1 MKWLY
6 RHLHKKEK
14 GFTLVELMVVI
25 IILAVLTGIAIPSY
39 LALRN
44 RARIQATRA
53 EMQNIGTA
61 IAIYEA
67 DMGVYPATTM
77 AACVTALESDDSTVT
92 VETLM
97 EGKALTLKMLG
108 KVMEDH
114 GLELVDP
121 KGEPFNPEWHQAITM
136 LPSEEFED
144 NTVLEVL
151 QKGFKLHDRLI
162 RPAMVVVAG
171 QP

>member
-6 RHLHKKEK
+6 RRLYKKEK

-67 DMGVYPATTM
+67 DREVYPATTM
-77 AACVTALESDDSTVT
+77 AALITALEGNDTTGAGAYMANVPTEDAWGVAYTYVLASGTYTLTSTGAT
-92 VETLM
+92 PDIL
-97 EGKALTLKMLG
+97 
-108 KVMEDH
+108 
-114 GLELVDP
+114 LVD
-121 KGEPFNPEWHQAITM
+121 GVFSDE
-136 LPSEEFED
+136 
-144 NTVLEVL
+144 
-151 QKGFKLHDRLI
+151 
-162 RPAMVVVAG
+162 
-171 QP
+171 

>member
-1 MKWLY
+1 MKWLC

-44 RARIQATRA
+44 RARIQATRS

-67 DMGVYPATTM
+67 DRGVFPATTW
-77 AACVTALESDDSTVT
+77 AALVTALEGDDVSGTGPYMANVPSEDAWDAAYTYVLAAGSYTLTSTGADPDIV
-92 VETLM
+92 
-97 EGKALTLKMLG
+97 
-108 KVMEDH
+108 
-114 GLELVDP
+114 LVD
-121 KGEPFNPEWHQAITM
+121 GVFTTE
-136 LPSEEFED
+136 
-144 NTVLEVL
+144 
-151 QKGFKLHDRLI
+151 
-162 RPAMVVVAG
+162 
-171 QP
+171 

>member
-44 RARIQATRA
+44 RARNQATRS

-61 IAIYEA
+61 ISIYEA
-67 DMGVYPATTM
+67 DIGSNPATGL
-77 AACVTALESDDSTVT
+77 AALTTALETEPV
-92 VETLM
+92 VEAAHANKYFVLSIFVDVRYGWRGANYFM
-97 EGKALTLKMLG
+97 EIF
-108 KVMEDH
+108 
-114 GLELVDP
+114 
-121 KGEPFNPEWHQAITM
+121 GEAGERF
-136 LPSEEFED
+136 SESIKS
-144 NTVLEVL
+144 V
-151 QKGFKLHDRLI
+151 Q
-162 RPAMVVVAG
+162 
-171 QP
+171 